1 MNKHFTKMNPLD
13 LQNIQARICRDTM
26 SLSNL
31 ELTGLF
37 IKPPP
42 VEDEISMLI
51 DKICQFKFSQKDDF
65 ISFISLVF
73 TEPYLSKIHTWG
85 RAVAS
90 RKKAEM
96 SGADVTKATLTD
108 IADIKLALK
117 QNEGDSMTVPEIIE
131 LAIKNLKSEIVT
143 ERQVAIKKLP
153 YIKDKNLFKA
163 TSLYLWLVFE
173 QRVPKDKAK
182 KISMNKHGVTI
193 NKFEK
198 LIAITES

>member
-1 MNKHFTKMNPLD
+1 MNPLD

-37 IKPPP
+37 VKPPP
-42 VEDEISMLI
+42 VDDEIPMLI
-51 DKICQFKFSQKDDF
+51 DKIGQFKFSQKDDF

-96 SGADVTKATLTD
+96 SGADVTKATLTN

-117 QNEGDSMTVPEIIE
+117 QNESESMTVPEIIE

-143 ERQVAIKKLP
+143 EREVAIKKIP
-153 YIKDKNLFKA
+153 YIKDKNLFRA
-163 TSLYLWLVFE
+163 INLYLWLVFD
-173 QRVPKDKAK
+173 QRVPKVKAK
-182 KISMNKHGVTI
+182 KVAI
-193 NKFEK
+193 NKYDVENKKIEELISISEK
-198 LIAITES
+198 RTTL